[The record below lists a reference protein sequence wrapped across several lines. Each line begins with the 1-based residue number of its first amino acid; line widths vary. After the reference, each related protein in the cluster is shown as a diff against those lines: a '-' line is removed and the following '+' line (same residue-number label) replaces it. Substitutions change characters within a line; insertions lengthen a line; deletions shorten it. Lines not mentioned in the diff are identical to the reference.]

1 MNDNFK
7 LLNLTEN
14 PFPQN
19 PTIIIDDVDK
29 KTNGMI
35 HDTKIFETEH
45 KKFEKLLE
53 QKTNLIYV
61 CGSQTVRGDGKSAF
75 IAYHYRR
82 IESNSDII
90 SIFIQCTDRNGK
102 VNNPDRFCR
111 EFLLK
116 CEKKNYLW
124 RSFSKLLVQFVKDH
138 PSYGYAHSKFI
149 TMFSK
154 FVTPPNQLP
163 LQRYTKIS
171 NTKDLAKSFRD
182 WLCDKCGCSQ
192 NIAQYFSSLYLEKP
206 QDMQKQLQ
214 KSTNK
219 IQEYDDILKILMF
232 SGFLHVYIFLN
243 QMEDALENVST
254 KITIEFTAGM
264 RRIMEKSN
272 GKATLICTIHPSSL
286 RTILDNP
293 QAKVN
298 ITSLAPMDDNHKI
311 MLFPENITKNS
322 KIVGFISSY
331 LSHFY
336 SSKSVNN
343 EITPFE
349 KHVLEYTA
357 QLSGGN
363 LRDILRGMYNCIN
376 VALDQKISNID
387 VNFVKNNHKEIFD
400 KEFSQEIFDKS
411 KLN

>member
-1 MNDNFK
+1 
-7 LLNLTEN
+7 
-14 PFPQN
+14 
-19 PTIIIDDVDK
+19 
-29 KTNGMI
+29 
-35 HDTKIFETEH
+35 
-45 KKFEKLLE
+45 
-53 QKTNLIYV
+53 
-61 CGSQTVRGDGKSAF
+61 
-75 IAYHYRR
+75 
-82 IESNSDII
+82 
-90 SIFIQCTDRNGK
+90 
-102 VNNPDRFCR
+102 
-111 EFLLK
+111 
-116 CEKKNYLW
+116 
-124 RSFSKLLVQFVKDH
+124 
-138 PSYGYAHSKFI
+138 
-149 TMFSK
+149 
-154 FVTPPNQLP
+154 
-163 LQRYTKIS
+163 
-171 NTKDLAKSFRD
+171 
-182 WLCDKCGCSQ
+182 
-192 NIAQYFSSLYLEKP
+192 
-206 QDMQKQLQ
+206 
-214 KSTNK
+214 
-219 IQEYDDILKILMF
+219 
-232 SGFLHVYIFLN
+232 
-243 QMEDALENVST
+243 MEDALENVST

-336 SSKSVNN
+336 SSKSINN

-376 VALDQKISNID
+376 IALDQKISNID